1 MIKQNIPEFLYL
13 TLEVQRGIMLMRY
26 KYLHITDSLFVKFEK
41 RIHELRLVIPLGIEK
56 GVNRMP
62 PATISVLSRRTGI
75 LPAPCDYSVLGYLL
89 RYITPERL
97 VVITDH
103 HINIS
108 SILNFGK
115 TAAGVRYRVD
125 SPSVPVKYQ

>member
-1 MIKQNIPEFLYL
+1 MVKQNIPEFLYL
-13 TLEVQRGIMLMRY
+13 VLEVQRGIMLMCD
-26 KYLHITDSLFVKFEK
+26 KYLHITDSFFVKLEE

-56 GVNRMP
+56 GMNRMS
-62 PATISVLSRRTGI
+62 PATISMFSRCTGI
-75 LPAPCDYSVLGYLL
+75 LPAPGDYPVLSYLL
-89 RYITPERL
+89 RNITPERL

-125 SPSVPVKYQ
+125 SPS